1 MGGPSRLSSGKFK
14 CCFSNNWYPRYRRVA
29 RPPLEGCAIPL
40 LNDSQWC
47 CDVKWQEN
55 DNAMRSRRNASGA
68 VRADDLEHWT
78 RDAQKEFAQNLFI
91 AIEVTHQPIH
101 SHHRASKNR
110 TRFYNRHLSVSL
122 WEKQKNTCS
131 LGGAGRLGG
140 GRRPAPSRRPRGA
153 TGANGNRRAQR
164 WLWRARRRVG
174 CWSQRPPHSGR
185 SALAV
190 SCSKVAPGAFSYGS
204 RGAAVEVAIALIG
217 RNAIARRTLRAY
229 LPGLLDRALIA
240 PIGAHTA
247 SSRAS
252 LWALCSLA
260 PGCLGALAELSAT
273 PRLLHALVGEVRA
286 ATTRRTPPQGGC
298 KPLIAP
304 PSERDATST
313 IRRR

>member
-1 MGGPSRLSSGKFK
+1 MTVGDQTERVLSSYDAFFVTVCVGSAVGVDSMGGPSRLSSGKFK

-55 DNAMRSRRNASGA
+55 DNAMRSRRNASGE

-131 LGGAGRLGG
+131 IGRLGG
-140 GRRPAPSRRPRGA
+140 
-153 TGANGNRRAQR
+153 
-164 WLWRARRRVG
+164 WEVG
-174 CWSQRPPHSGR
+174 G
-185 SALAV
+185 V
-190 SCSKVAPGAFSYGS
+190 
-204 RGAAVEVAIALIG
+204 
-217 RNAIARRTLRAY
+217 
-229 LPGLLDRALIA
+229 
-240 PIGAHTA
+240 
-247 SSRAS
+247 
-252 LWALCSLA
+252 
-260 PGCLGALAELSAT
+260 
-273 PRLLHALVGEVRA
+273 
-286 ATTRRTPPQGGC
+286 
-298 KPLIAP
+298 
-304 PSERDATST
+304 
-313 IRRR
+313 